1 MQKTSIDL
9 PRHVLGGPT
18 MGTQWSATVDAHLS
32 ASDLVSLQND
42 LQSAVDLVDRQ
53 MSTWNAASD
62 LMRLNA
68 APCHEWLPQPPE
80 LIQVLADGLAISAIT
95 GGAFEMNLGDVV
107 RAWGFVA
114 DAISVDAIAAA
125 SRAPRLPASALLDLD
140 IAGGLVRKRGPVALD
155 LSGIAEGYGVDCLIR
170 VLRLH
175 GIAHGLCAIDGELRA
190 VGPQASGAPWHI
202 SVERPDDAART
213 AHSMLNLTD
222 GALATSG
229 DYRHFVTVKGKRLS
243 HTIDPKR
250 GAPCIDAPA
259 SVTVLAARCVQA
271 DALATALM
279 VMGAQTGL
287 NSGRAHNLNALF
299 LLRQGN
305 ELVSLSSGSFNA
317 R

>member
-1 MQKTSIDL
+1 
-9 PRHVLGGPT
+9 
-18 MGTQWSATVDAHLS
+18 MGTEWSVTLDAGLS
-32 ASDLVSLQND
+32 GRDLASLQND
-42 LQSAVDLVDRQ
+42 LQGAVDVVDKQ

-68 APCHEWLPQPPE
+68 APCREWLPQPRE
-80 LIQVLADGLAISAIT
+80 LIQVLADGLAISAAT
-95 GGAFEMNLGDVV
+95 GGAFEMNLGDAV

-114 DAISVDAIAAA
+114 DAINVDAIAAA

-155 LSGIAEGYGVDCLIR
+155 LSGIAKGYGVDCLTR
-170 VLRLH
+170 VLH
-175 GIAHGLCAIDGELRA
+175 AYGIKHGLCAIDGELRA
-190 VGPQASGAPWHI
+190 LGPQANGAAWRV
-202 SVERPDDAART
+202 SVETPDDAARAT
-213 AHSMLNLTD
+213 HSMLNFTD

-243 HTIDPKR
+243 HTIDRKR

-279 VMGAQTGL
+279 VMGAQEGL
-287 NSGRAHNLNALF
+287 KFARAHNLNALF
-299 LLRQGN
+299 LLRG
-305 ELVSLSSGSFNA
+305 EGDFVSLSSGSFSA
-317 R
+317 P

>member
-1 MQKTSIDL
+1 MLKMSIDL
-9 PRHVLGGPT
+9 PRHVLRGRA
-18 MGTQWSATVDAHLS
+18 MGTEWSAALDASLS
-32 ASDLVSLQND
+32 GPDLVSLQND
-42 LQSAVDLVDRQ
+42 LQGAVDLVDLQ

-68 APCHEWLPQPPE
+68 APCHEWLPAPPE
-80 LIQVLADGLAISAIT
+80 LIQVLADGLAISAVT
-95 GGAFEMNLGDVV
+95 AGAFEMNLGDVV

-155 LSGIAEGYGVDCLIR
+155 LSGIAKGYGVDCLIR

-190 VGPQASGAPWHI
+190 VAPQASGAAWHI
-202 SVERPDDAART
+202 SVECPDDAART
-213 AHSMLNLTD
+213 AHSMLNLTE

-259 SVTVLAARCVQA
+259 SVTVFAARCVQA
-271 DALATALM
+271 DALATALL

-287 NSGRAHNLNALF
+287 NYARAHNLNALF

-305 ELVSLSSGSFNA
+305 ELVSLCSGSFNA

>member
-1 MQKTSIDL
+1 MPKMSIDL
-9 PRHVLGGPT
+9 PRHVLGGRT
-18 MGTQWSATVDAHLS
+18 MGTEWSVTLDAGLS
-32 ASDLVSLQND
+32 GRDLVSLEND
-42 LQSAVDLVDRQ
+42 LQSAVDAVDRQ

-80 LIQVLADGLAISAIT
+80 LIQVLADGLAISAAT
-95 GGAFEMNLGDVV
+95 GGAFEMNLGDAV
-107 RAWGFVA
+107 RAWGFVS
-114 DAISVDAIAAA
+114 DAISVDAIRAAT
-125 SRAPRLPASALLDLD
+125 RAPRLPANALLDLD
-140 IAGGLVRKRGPVALD
+140 IAGGLVRKRGPITLD
-155 LSGIAEGYGVDCLIR
+155 LSGIAKGYGVDRLIR
-170 VLRLH
+170 VLHLH

-190 VGPQASGAPWHI
+190 LGPQASGAAWRV
-202 SVERPDDAART
+202 SVDTPDDAARAT
-213 AHSMLNLTD
+213 HSLLNLTD

-279 VMGAQTGL
+279 VMGAQEGL
-287 NSGRAHNLNALF
+287 KFARAHSLNALF
-299 LLRQGN
+299 LLRDAG
-305 ELVSLSSGSFNA
+305 ELVSLCSGSFA
-317 R
+317 AP

>member
-1 MQKTSIDL
+1 MLKTFIDL
-9 PRHVLGGPT
+9 RRHVFSGRT
-18 MGTQWSATVDAHLS
+18 MGTEWSATVDAHLS
-32 ASDLVSLQND
+32 GRDLASLQND
-42 LQSAVDLVDRQ
+42 LQAAVDLVDRQ

-62 LMRLNA
+62 LLRLNA

-80 LIQVLADGLAISAIT
+80 LIDVLADGLAISAAT

-140 IAGGLVRKRGPVALD
+140 IARGLVRKSGPVALD
-155 LSGIAEGYGVDCLIR
+155 LSGIAKGYGVDCLIG
-170 VLRLH
+170 VLHAH

-190 VGPQASGAPWHI
+190 VGPQASGAAWHV
-202 SVERPDDAART
+202 SVEIPNDAART
-213 AHSMLNLTD
+213 AHSMLTLTD

-279 VMGAQTGL
+279 VMGGQAGL
-287 NSGRAHNLNALF
+287 KYARAHNLNALF
-299 LLRQGN
+299 LLRGEN
-305 ELVSLSSGSFNA
+305 EMVSLCSGSFVSA
-317 R
+317 